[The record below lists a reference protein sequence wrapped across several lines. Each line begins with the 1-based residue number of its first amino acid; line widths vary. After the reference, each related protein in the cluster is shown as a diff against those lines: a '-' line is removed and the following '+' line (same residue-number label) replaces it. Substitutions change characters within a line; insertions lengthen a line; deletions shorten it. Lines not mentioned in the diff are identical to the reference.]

1 MYRAAVAVV
10 VSLVCAGALA
20 SPASAQYFGRNK
32 VRYENLSFQVL
43 QTPHFDIHY
52 YPEER
57 DAVETAATLA
67 ERWYLRLSTE
77 FDHTF
82 DRRQTLVLYAS
93 HSHFAQTT
101 VVPNPIDEGTGGMT
115 DHLRGRIVMPF
126 ASGLRETEHILGHE
140 LVHAF
145 QRDMLRKRGR
155 SLAPLPAW
163 YVEGMAEYIAM
174 GRIDAHTSMWIRDA
188 VRTDRLPALEELDDA
203 GYFPYRYGQ
212 ALWAFLSEA
221 YGDEI
226 AARSLRSNA
235 KGGAIG
241 RLVDV
246 TAATSAELSA
256 AWHRFMKEHA
266 AATQPAGGRVPA
278 PLLAA
283 KGTRLNVAPALS
295 PDGSQIVF
303 LSGRAQYSIDVYLA
317 DAYSGAIT
325 RRLIDTTTDPYFE
338 SLQFI
343 ASAGAWD
350 PGGRRFAMTAVRRGR
365 PVLTILDMQTSRLWR
380 EIELA
385 GVDEGFTPAWS
396 PDGGRLVFSGM
407 RGGASDLYVVELE
420 TGQVRALTR
429 DAHAELHP
437 SWSPDGR
444 TIVFAT
450 DRFTSS
456 FETPHFGE
464 YRLALFDVAAGT
476 VTPLPGLA
484 RGKHI
489 DPEFSADG
497 ASIYFISDADG
508 VSNVYRVVAATGDI
522 FRITNIDTGVSG
534 VTPLSPAMSLAS
546 GGRLAFSVYRSGAY
560 SVHTVRDLTGTV
572 VATTADADE
581 ESQGRSGAARGA
593 QSYLIRPYSG
603 GMRFDPVGQPY
614 VSAGDGTFDSY
625 LNAGVSFSFGD
636 TLGEHTMR
644 TSVQAGTSLRDFALE
659 AAYLNRESRWNWE
672 VAGQLVSAGVRLS
685 DQTHRQHHQR
695 LTAGVI
701 YPFDR
706 SRRFEVRG
714 GVHTAAVESAPPVTF
729 GETGAAFVYDNALH
743 GPTGPILGRRYRVDV
758 SPAFGAL
765 HVTTVTGDYRQYFMP
780 SRPLTIAVRA
790 RHLGRVGADAGDPR
804 LLPLAHDLR
813 DVARGFRGESLT
825 SPARHLSQANVELRV
840 PLPGAWR
847 SSVAYGRVPVDAFL
861 FADRAWLANR
871 TLQSA
876 GAGARVNAGGLVF
889 EVAAARR
896 FSGATP
902 GWAFAFNLLPAF

>member
-1 MYRAAVAVV
+1 LYRAVV
-10 VSLVCAGALA
+10 VWLVCAGALA

-32 VRYENLSFQVL
+32 VRYEKLSFQVL

-57 DAVETAATLA
+57 EAVETAATLA
-67 ERWYLRLSTE
+67 ERWYARLSAE

-82 DRRQTLVLYAS
+82 DKRQPLVLYAS
-93 HSHFAQTT
+93 HSHFTQTT
-101 VVPNPIDEGTGGMT
+101 VVPNSIDEGTGGMT

-145 QRDMLRKRGR
+145 QRDMVRKRGR

-174 GRIDAHTSMWIRDA
+174 GRIDPHTSMWIRDA
-188 VRTDRLPALEELDDA
+188 VRTDRLPALEQLDDA
-203 GYFPYRYGQ
+203 EYFAYRYGQ

-221 YGDEI
+221 YGDEV

-241 RLVDV
+241 RLVDA
-246 TAATSAELSA
+246 TSTTSAELSA
-256 AWHRFMKEHA
+256 AWHRFMRLHA
-266 AATQPAGGRVPA
+266 AATQPAAGRVPA
-278 PLLAA
+278 PLLTA
-283 KGTRLNVAPALS
+283 KGTRLNLAPALS

-303 LSGRAQYSIDVYLA
+303 LSGRGQYSIDVYLA
-317 DAYSGAIT
+317 DAYTGAIT
-325 RRLIDTTTDPYFE
+325 RRLIDTATDPYFE

-350 PGGRRFAMTAVRRGR
+350 PGGRRFAMIAVRRGR
-365 PVLTILDMQTSRLWR
+365 PVLTILDMQTSRLSR
-380 EIELA
+380 EIELD
-385 GVDEGFTPAWS
+385 GVDDGFTPAWS
-396 PDGGRLVFSGM
+396 PDGGRLVFTGM
-407 RGGASDLYVVELE
+407 YGGASDLYIVELE
-420 TGQVRALTR
+420 TGQVRRLTR

-444 TIVFAT
+444 RIVFAT

-456 FETPHFGE
+456 FDAAQFGE
-464 YRLALFDVAAGT
+464 YRLALFDVDAGA
-476 VTPLPGLA
+476 VTPLPGLP

-497 ASIYFISDADG
+497 ASVYFISDADG
-508 VSNVYRVVAATGDI
+508 VSNVYRVVAATGEI
-522 FRITNIDTGVSG
+522 FRITSVDTGVSG
-534 VTPLSPAMSLAS
+534 VTPLSPAMSLAA
-546 GGRLAFSVYRSGAY
+546 GGRLAFSVYRNGAY
-560 SVHTVRDLTGTV
+560 TVHTVRDVTGTV
-572 VATTADADE
+572 VATTGDADH
-581 ESQGRSGAARGA
+581 ESPATFGASRGR
-593 QSYLIRPYSG
+593 QSFLVRPYSG
-603 GMRFDPVGQPY
+603 SMRFDPIGQPY
-614 VSAGDGTFDSY
+614 VSSGDGTFDSY
-625 LNAGVSFSFGD
+625 INAGVSFSFGD

-644 TSVQAGTSLRDFALE
+644 TSVQAGTSLRDLAIE
-659 AAYLNRESRWNWE
+659 AAYVNRESRWNWE
-672 VAGQLVSAGVRLS
+672 VAGQLVSAGVRMS
-685 DQTHRQHHQR
+685 DEMHRQRHQR
-695 LTAGVI
+695 LAAGVI

-706 SRRFEVRG
+706 SRRLEIRG
-714 GVHTAAVESAPPVTF
+714 GVHTAAVEWAPAVTF
-729 GETGAAFVYDNALH
+729 GEAGAAFVYDNTLH

-758 SPAFGAL
+758 SPAFGGL
-765 HVTTVTGDYRQYFMP
+765 HVTTLTADYRQYFMP

-813 DVARGFRGESLT
+813 DVARGFHGESLA
-825 SPARHLSQANVELRV
+825 SPARHVSQANVELRLPV
-840 PLPGAWR
+840 PGTWR
-847 SSVAYGRVPVDAFL
+847 NSTAYGRVPVDGFL

-889 EVAAARR
+889 ELAAARR
-896 FSGATP
+896 LSGTKP

>member
-1 MYRAAVAVV
+1 VSVA
-10 VSLVCAGALA
+10 CASSLA

-52 YPEER
+52 YPAER
-57 DAVETAATLA
+57 AAVETAAILA
-67 ERWYLRLSTE
+67 ERWYARLSAE

-82 DRRQTLVLYAS
+82 DGRQPLVLYAS
-93 HSHFAQTT
+93 HSHFTQTT
-101 VVPNPIDEGTGGMT
+101 VIPNSIDEGTGGMT

-126 ASGLRETEHILGHE
+126 AAGLRETEHILGHE

-145 QRDMLRKRGR
+145 QRDILRKRGR
-155 SLAPLPAW
+155 SLATLPAW

-174 GRIDAHTSMWIRDA
+174 GRIDSHTSMWIRDA
-188 VRTDRLPALEELDDA
+188 VRTGRLPALDELDET

-212 ALWAFLSEA
+212 ALWAFLSEV

-226 AARSLRSNA
+226 AAKSLRSNV

-241 RLVDV
+241 RLTNV
-246 TAATSAELSA
+246 TGAGARELTE
-256 AWHRFMKEHA
+256 AWHRFMKAHA
-266 AATQPAGGRVPA
+266 AATLPAGGRVPA
-278 PLLAA
+278 PLVAS
-283 KGTRLNVAPALS
+283 KGTRLNLAPALS

-303 LSGRAQYSIDVYLA
+303 LSGRGQYSIDVYLA

-325 RRLIDTTTDPYFE
+325 RRLIDTLADPYFE

-350 PGGRRFAMTAVRRGR
+350 PGGRRFAMIAVRRGR
-365 PVLTILDMQTSRLWR
+365 PVLTILDMQTSRLSR
-380 EIELA
+380 EIELS
-385 GVDEGFTPAWS
+385 GVDDAFTPAWS

-407 RGGASDLYVVELE
+407 HGGASDLYVVELE
-420 TGQVRALTR
+420 TGRLSALTH
-429 DAHAELHP
+429 DGYAELHP

-444 TIVFAT
+444 TLVFAT

-456 FETPHFGE
+456 YSEARFGE
-464 YRLALFDVAAGT
+464 YRLALFDVETARITA
-476 VTPLPGLA
+476 LPALP

-497 ASIYFISDADG
+497 ASVYFISDADG

-534 VTPLSPAMSLAS
+534 VTPLSPAMSLAP
-546 GGRLAFSVYRSGAY
+546 GGRLAFSVYRNGAY
-560 SVHTVRDLTGTV
+560 TVHTVRDVTGTAIE
-572 VATTADADE
+572 ATVDAE
-581 ESQGRSGAARGA
+581 AESLPPFRSARA
-593 QSYLIRPYSG
+593 QPFLVRPYSA
-603 GMRFDPVGQPY
+603 GMRFDPIGQPY

-625 LNAGVSFSFGD
+625 INAGVSFSFGD
-636 TLGEHTMR
+636 TLGEHSVR
-644 TSVQAGTSLRDFALE
+644 TSVQAGTSLRDLALE
-659 AAYLNRESRWNWE
+659 AAYVNRQSRWNWE
-672 VAGQLVSAGVRLS
+672 LAAQHVSVGVRLA
-685 DQTHRQHHQR
+685 DDTHRQNHQR
-695 LTAGVI
+695 VAAGVT
-701 YPFDR
+701 YPLDR
-706 SRRFEVRG
+706 TRRIEVRG
-714 GVHTAAVESAPPVTF
+714 GVHAAAIESASPVTF
-729 GETGAAFVYDNALH
+729 GEAGAAFVYDNALH
-743 GPTGPILGRRYRVDV
+743 GPTGPIFGRRYRVDL

-765 HVTTVTGDYRQYFMP
+765 QVTTVTGDYRQYFMP
-780 SRPLTIAVRA
+780 SRPLTVAIRA

-813 DVARGFRGESLT
+813 DVARGFHGESLA

-847 SSVAYGRVPVDAFL
+847 SSTSYGRVPLDGFL

-876 GAGARVNAGGLVF
+876 GAGVRVNAGGLVF
-889 EVAAARR
+889 ELAGARR
-896 FSGATP
+896 LSGAKP
-902 GWAFAFNLLPAF
+902 GWAFAFNLRPAF